1 MPHFYRIFT
10 FQVSIFLCLLFQS
23 VPSFAQQN
31 FSIEHYTAENGLP
44 QNSVKS
50 IAADSDGFVWLATE
64 DGLTRFDGRKFE
76 VFGNNRTGVHTKR
89 VISILPGQRNRA
101 DGGRLNTL
109 YAFFASDEM
118 SKISKGCT
126 MPVGNDLRLQKSRMD
141 ALRAEKKDIYYI
153 SGLPERWER
162 TMLPEIPTLITD
174 NYADGHFFLC
184 TRYKVAFYRQ
194 WKKQY
199 EILNDA
205 PERLNYFTLGGRLY
219 YFDGRKAFTQI
230 SDNRRTSFQAKGDIV
245 QNRKFA
251 SGKSQI
257 KIYWNNNTDQAF
269 FYLDGQLFA
278 LVPERDGTLS
288 TKLLTTD
295 FDLIA
300 QSIDVIFYDR
310 KSQKLFMGSSTN
322 GLFVISIPQFETIKV
337 SGTDRPNI
345 FYAQVPYDDNS
356 VLTPTG
362 IVAGKDVRTGKTI
375 DRRLP
380 EIEKFQSDDRR
391 FLFKDLQGNIWTKS
405 GYTLIKLDQKNQVTG
420 SWKFE
425 NGVKAVCQ
433 GGHSE
438 FWIGVYDV
446 GIFKLDTR
454 NLPSEPA
461 FIGGDSAKHITCMS
475 LKNPGEL
482 WVGTL
487 NGLYTVDTRNGRSS
501 LVSGTS
507 GFNVKSVQPD
517 GKGRF
522 WVTAQDQALMLI
534 DNNRQIVTFPL
545 DKHGFLGSA
554 HYVFQDGGFLWI
566 PTNRGLFQMKAS
578 DMYAYAGR
586 RAGAAVRR
594 DTNTA
599 IGAEQKPFYLYHS
612 VNEGFASNE
621 FNGGCSSCGLK
632 LANGYVSIP
641 SIDGLVWFKPE
652 SISAHEPA
660 GKFIL
665 DHVLVD
671 GKPLQT
677 SGDTIRLP
685 LKPENVKLVFSTAY
699 FGNRNNLEI
708 SYLLGEEGKPATSL
722 KWQDIDDDDNDIV
735 IPFSSIPS
743 GKYVFTI
750 RKPAGFGLNN
760 FTSKQFTVIVPEAW
774 YEKGWLHWL
783 FGILLLLGGFRLW
796 RIRFKKIETRN
807 RLLEMQVSVRTEEL
821 RQTLLT
827 LETSQD
833 DLLQQFHLQSRLLT
847 SIAHDLRSP
856 LSAAMFVTGEVT
868 HLINHQEY
876 EKAILL
882 NQKVQDAVGL
892 IKQSIDELLTYVKV
906 QVYNRE
912 VKMEKVALAN
922 LIDKSFNLYAKTSR
936 IHSNSFENNV
946 PGNVTVFTNPQLLNI
961 LIRNLTDNANK
972 FTENGTISAHWG
984 QLHGSPALTI
994 RDTGKGVPTGVIEWL
1009 GKTGSVPTPEN
1020 FNGLGLV
1027 IVRELAPFALV
1038 RLSIRS
1044 GKDGTQVTLTFSG
1057 LESPATAKAV

>member
-1 MPHFYRIFT
+1 MPHFYNVFKAC
-10 FQVSIFLCLLFQS
+10 IFLCLLFLAI
-23 VPSFAQQN
+23 PSFAQQN
-31 FSIEHYTAENGLP
+31 FSTEHYTAENGLP
-44 QNSVKS
+44 QNSIKS
-50 IAADSDGFVWLATE
+50 IAADADGFVWLATE
-64 DGLTRFDGRKFE
+64 DGLTRFDGRKFQ
-76 VFGNNRTGVHTKR
+76 VFGNNSTGAHTKR
-89 VISILPGQRNRA
+89 VISILPGQRNAVRRS
-101 DGGRLNTL
+101 RLNVL
-109 YAFFASDEM
+109 YVLFASDEM
-118 SKISKGCT
+118 SKISNGRA
-126 MPVGNDLRLQKSRMD
+126 MPVGNDLHLQKPTMD

-162 TMLPEIPTLITD
+162 TMLPEIPSLITD

-184 TRYKVAFYRQ
+184 DRNKVAYYQQ

-199 EILNDA
+199 EIPNDA
-205 PERLNYFTLGGRLY
+205 PARLNHFTLGGRLY
-219 YFDGRKAFTQI
+219 YFDGRKTFTQI
-230 SDNRRTSFQAKGDIV
+230 SDNQRITFQAKGDIL
-245 QNRKFA
+245 QNKHFA
-251 SGKSQI
+251 GGKAQI
-257 KIYWNNNTDQAF
+257 RIYWNNNSDQAF

-278 LVPERDGTLS
+278 LVQERDGTLS
-288 TKLLTTD
+288 TKLLTTG

-300 QSIDVIFYDR
+300 QAIDVVFYDR
-310 KSQKLFMGSSTN
+310 ESQKLFMGSSTN

-337 SGTDRPNI
+337 SGNGRPNI
-345 FYAQVPYDDNS
+345 FYAQVPYDENS

-362 IVAGKDVRTGKTI
+362 IVAGKDPRTGKMI

-380 EIEKFQSDDRR
+380 EIEKLQSDDRR
-391 FLFKDLQGNIWTKS
+391 FLFKDRQGNTWTKS
-405 GYTLIKLDQKNQVTG
+405 GNTLIKLDQKNQVTG
-420 SWKFE
+420 SWKFK

-433 GGHSE
+433 GSDSE
-438 FWIGVYDV
+438 FWIGVYEV
-446 GIFKLDTR
+446 GIFKLSTS
-454 NLPSEPA
+454 NIPSEPA

-475 LKNPGEL
+475 IKNAGEL

-501 LVSGTS
+501 LVSGTA
-507 GFNVKSVQPD
+507 GFNVKSIQPD

-522 WVTAQDQALMLI
+522 WVTAQDQALMFI
-534 DNNRQIVTFPL
+534 DSNRQIITFPL

-554 HYVFQDGGFLWI
+554 HYVFHDGNGFLWI
-566 PTNRGLFQMKAS
+566 PTNRGLFQIKAS

-586 RAGAAVRR
+586 HTGAAAGR
-594 DTNTA
+594 DTNA
-599 IGAEQKPFYLYHS
+599 LAEQKPFYLYHS
-612 VNEGFASNE
+612 VNEGFTSNE

-632 LANGYVSIP
+632 LGNGYVSLP

-652 SISAHEPA
+652 NIGAHEPA

-665 DHVLVD
+665 DQVLVD
-671 GKPLQT
+671 GRPLQAT
-677 SGDTIRLP
+677 GDTIRLP
-685 LKPENVKLVFSTAY
+685 LRPKNVKLVFSTAY
-699 FGNRNNLEI
+699 FGNRSNLEI
-708 SYLLGEEGKPATSL
+708 SYSLAEEGKQTAPL
-722 KWQDIDDDDNDIV
+722 KWQAIDEDDHDIV

-743 GKYVFTI
+743 GKYVLTI

-760 FTSKQFTVIVPEAW
+760 FTSRQFTIIVPEAW

-783 FGILLLLGGFRLW
+783 LGILLLLGGFRVW

-807 RLLEMQVSVRTEEL
+807 QLLEMQVSVRTEEL

-847 SIAHDLRSP
+847 SMAHDLRSP

-868 HLINHQEY
+868 QLINHQEY

-912 VKMEKVALAN
+912 VKMEKVALTN
-922 LIDKSFNLYAKTSR
+922 LIDKSFNLYAKTTR
-936 IHSNSFENNV
+936 INANSFENNV
-946 PGNVTVFTNPQLLNI
+946 PGNITVFTNPQLLDI

-972 FTENGTISAHWG
+972 FTENGIISAHWG
-984 QLHGSPALTI
+984 LQHGSPALTI
-994 RDTGKGVPTGVIEWL
+994 RDTGKGLPAGVIEWL
-1009 GKTGSVPTPEN
+1009 GKTGAAPTPEN

-1038 RLSIRS
+1038 RLSIHS
-1044 GKDGTQVTLTFSG
+1044 GKDGTQVTLIFSG
-1057 LESPATAKAV
+1057 LEYSATAESV